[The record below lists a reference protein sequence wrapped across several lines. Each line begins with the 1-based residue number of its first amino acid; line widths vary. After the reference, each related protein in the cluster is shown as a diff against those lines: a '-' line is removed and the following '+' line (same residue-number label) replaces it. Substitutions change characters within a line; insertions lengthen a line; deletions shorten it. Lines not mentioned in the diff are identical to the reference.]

1 MAKAL
6 HRAFHVGFSLL
17 WGWLFLNSV
26 LRWQHNGAAALAAGL
41 GLAALFFL
49 LAKFAAPCLDRLSP
63 KAFRL
68 GFGLAFALYA
78 ALFCWLAWLLAEIPI
93 MDLAAVLQ
101 TLPELLE
108 NGRFGVWNAYYV
120 ICNNNLGLAL
130 VLGILLFIAITVIDV
145 DIFAQHWIWLYGLS
159 AALLISL
166 IFFGA
171 QSDTGNNGW
180 LRFAGIGIQPTE
192 IIKLAFIIVMA
203 KHMAKIVG
211 HFILMCGLILVTAQD
226 LGSALVYFFIFAVM
240 LFVAGVK
247 LYWFIMGAAAI
258 AGMIPI
264 LWTYF
269 LEDYQRN
276 RILAPYDPSIDPTN
290 QGINW
295 QPHQAKIAIAS
306 GGLTGTGLGE
316 GTQSQSNA
324 IPGKHTDFIF
334 AVVGEELGLIGA
346 CLVIL
351 LLMIIVV
358 RCVQIG
364 LRSGNTMSMLVC
376 FGVASTVVFQT
387 FENIGMCIGIAPVVG
402 ITLPFFSYGGSSL
415 FSMFAAMGLV
425 SGIKYR
431 PKPTRAAIYGR

>member
-1 MAKAL
+1 MRAL
-6 HRAFHVGFSLL
+6 KKFLPQLRDFVHRADMF
-17 WGWLFLNSV
+17 LFTMSV
-26 LRWQHNGAAALAAGL
+26 I
-41 GLAALFFL
+41 
-49 LAKFAAPCLDRLSP
+49 C
-63 KAFRL
+63 
-68 GFGLAFALYA
+68 ALYGIVVIA
-78 ALFCWLAWLLAEIPI
+78 SA
-93 MDLAAVLQ
+93 
-101 TLPELLE
+101 TKSYE
-108 NGRFGVWNAYYV
+108 NGSAQFV
-120 ICNNNLGLAL
+120 IVQTLAL
-130 VLGILLFIAITVIDV
+130 VLGMLLFIAMTVIDV
-145 DIFAQHWIWLYGLS
+145 DIFAQHWTWLYGLS
-159 AALLISL
+159 ALLLLSL
-166 IFFGA
+166 IPFGA
-171 QSDTGNNGW
+171 VSDTGNNGW
-180 LRFAGIGIQPTE
+180 LRFFGIGIQPTE
-192 IIKLAFIIVMA
+192 IVKLAFIIVLA
-203 KHMAKIVG
+203 KQLAYLKDYKNLNSVTSVAQVVG
-211 HFILMCGLILVTAQD
+211 HFILMFGLILVTAQD

-247 LYWFIMGAAAI
+247 IYWFIMGAAAI
-258 AGMIPI
+258 ACMVPI
-264 LWTYF
+264 FWTYF

-276 RILAPYDPSIDPTN
+276 RILAPYDSSIDPDNT
-290 QGINW
+290 GINW
-295 QPHQAKIAIAS
+295 QQNQSKIALAS
-306 GGLTGTGLGE
+306 GQLTGTGLGD

-351 LLMIIVV
+351 LLMIIVI

-431 PKPTRAAIYGR
+431 PKPARASIYGR